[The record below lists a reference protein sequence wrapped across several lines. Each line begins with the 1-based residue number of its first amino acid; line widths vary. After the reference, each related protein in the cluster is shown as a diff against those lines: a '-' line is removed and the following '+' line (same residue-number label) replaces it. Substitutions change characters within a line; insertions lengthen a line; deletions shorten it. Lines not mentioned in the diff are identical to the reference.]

1 MDVVLMGRQT
11 FEEIEKTENPAA
23 SYPDT
28 ENYVFTHRELV
39 CPGFTGVNGNPVE
52 FVKELSYLAPF
63 GTVKKLEQNLNIW
76 VVGGNTILAPLLDQN
91 MVDCLIV
98 QVAPVLLGAGIP
110 LFTQKETL
118 HRFHLESVRQYGQF
132 AELVYC
138 RKTKED
144 KGYSGKGASQLNTPA
159 WLSAAQAPDRPC
171 SRMPL
176 TGG

>member
-1 MDVVLMGRQT
+1 M
-11 FEEIEKTENPAA
+11 
-23 SYPDT
+23 
-28 ENYVFTHRELV
+28 
-39 CPGFTGVNGNPVE
+39 E
-52 FVKELSYLAPF
+52 FVKEL
-63 GTVKKLEQNLNIW
+63 GNNRNIW

-144 KGYSGKGASQLNTPA
+144 KGYSGKGARQLNTPA